1 MANRVIPAEIRA
13 IKATT
18 LDESVVCTWITLAN
32 TIIEGNAFCMPSA
45 ETTKKQIELF
55 LAAHFIE
62 QVQPSSAS
70 KIKKEKADVLEVE
83 YAMNNV
89 SSTINETTYGY
100 SANMLSK
107 GCLANLDKA
116 KAKVFATGYGYANV
130 E

>member
-1 MANRVIPAEIRA
+1 MANRVIPAEVRE
-13 IKATT
+13 IKTTT
-18 LDESVVCTWITLAN
+18 LEESVICTWITLAN
-32 TIIEGNAFCMPSA
+32 TIINENIACMPSA
-45 ETTKKQIELF
+45 ESTLKQIELF

-83 YAMNNV
+83 YTTTKV